1 MPIMSINEYKM
12 AILAD
17 VYNNPLIVAAI
28 DSQQADVFNDEPD
41 SLMYKNLFPYL
52 RIPDT
57 QNKAD
62 TYVLLSVSAD
72 RINRNNKTY
81 AIYRTTMWALAHMDR
96 MQMPDHYRATRI
108 DYISEELKKIFDGVY
123 KFGFS
128 EFELL
133 SNREILLNE
142 KYHYRE
148 LVYVCKDLRHPVT
161 MLGRDANG
169 G

>member
-1 MPIMSINEYKM
+1 MPIINISEYKM

-17 VYNNPLIVAAI
+17 IYNNPLIIEAI
-28 DSQQADVFNDEPD
+28 DSQQTDVFNNEPD
-41 SLMYKNLFPYL
+41 SLVYKNIFPYL

-62 TYVLLSVSAD
+62 TYVLLSVNAD

-96 MQMPDHYRATRI
+96 MQMPDHYRSTRI
-108 DYISEELKKIFDGVY
+108 DYIGEELKKMFDGGH

-148 LVYVCKDLRHPVT
+148 LVYICRDLRHPVN
-161 MLGRDANG
+161 MLGREGSDG
-169 G
+169 

>member
-1 MPIMSINEYKM
+1 MPMMNISEYKM

-17 VYNNPLIVAAI
+17 VYNNPLIVEAI
-28 DSQQADVFNDEPD
+28 DSQQADVFKDEPD
-41 SLMYKNLFPYL
+41 SLMYRNLFPFL

-62 TYVLLSVSAD
+62 TYVLLSVNVD

-81 AIYRTTMWALAHMDR
+81 AIYRTTIWVLAHMER
-96 MQMPDHYRATRI
+96 MQMPERYKATRI
-108 DYISEELKKIFDGVY
+108 DFIGEELKKMFDGGY
-123 KFGFS
+123 EFGFS
-128 EFELL
+128 EFELI

-148 LVYVCKDLRHPVT
+148 LVYICRDLRHPVT
-161 MLGRDANG
+161 KLGREGNG